1 MRPTAINVFAPP
13 TGPALSIAG
22 GTYRIITS
30 GAQTNGAYAVIDM
43 LVPPG
48 CGPGPHAHADIRELF
63 YVLEGEVVF
72 RSETQTYTA
81 KKGALAEIPTGGAVH
96 NFTNE
101 SDKLAHLLCVV
112 VPAGLDQFFAEIG
125 QPVAADTFLPRQ
137 APSPEQLQKI
147 QALGREYGQEFFPPD
162 YFTRQQPTPPAASV

>member
-1 MRPTAINVFAPP
+1 MRPTAVNIFPPP

-48 CGPGPHAHADIRELF
+48 SGPGPHAHAGIQELF

-81 KKGALAEIPTGGAVH
+81 GKGALAEIPKGGAVH

-101 SDKLAHLLCVV
+101 SAAVAHLLCVV
-112 VPAGLDQFFAEIG
+112 IPAGLDQFFVEIG
-125 QPVAADTFLPRQ
+125 QPVAAGTFLPKE
-137 APSPEQLQKI
+137 APSPEAIGKI
-147 QALGREYGQEFFPPD
+147 QAIGRKYGQEFFPPD
-162 YFTRQQPTPPAASV
+162 YFTSSGVADKTT